1 MSNMAELKRNCYF
14 CNNKNPTNK
23 DMKKFCIFFATTLVV
38 SSFTG
43 CSNDTNDLIPEKDI
57 ILPTEKVFTAEEL
70 SSMRI
75 EKFPTW
81 QSANDSLNAG
91 TSYSQH
97 LSRARTIIAKSAP
110 ILTLYGCTSQSNG
123 KNYKYILPSQIAN
136 SLHIAKD
143 IYVVRDVTCY
153 NYIKVDG
160 ENDVF
165 LAQKSPNCGLRPT
178 NTTGDYTRG
187 YTSSTPDQDGKTQ
200 MTTKLLY
207 IICDIS
213 GRSYNM
219 WYPCSP
225 EKLEWNYKIL
235 RDE

>member
-1 MSNMAELKRNCYF
+1 
-14 CNNKNPTNK
+14 
-23 DMKKFCIFFATTLVV
+23 MKKFCILFATTLVV
-38 SSFTG
+38 SSFTS
-43 CSNDTNDLIPEKDI
+43 CSNDMDDFSPIKDENLPNEKNI
-57 ILPTEKVFTAEEL
+57 IAEEL

-75 EKFPTW
+75 ERFPTW
-81 QSANDSLNAG
+81 QSANISLNAD
-91 TSYSQH
+91 TSSVQH

-123 KNYKYILPSQIAN
+123 KNYKYIIPSEIAN

-200 MTTKLLY
+200 MTTKLIY

-213 GRSYNM
+213 GRSYNR

-225 EKLEWNYKIL
+225 EELEWNYKIL